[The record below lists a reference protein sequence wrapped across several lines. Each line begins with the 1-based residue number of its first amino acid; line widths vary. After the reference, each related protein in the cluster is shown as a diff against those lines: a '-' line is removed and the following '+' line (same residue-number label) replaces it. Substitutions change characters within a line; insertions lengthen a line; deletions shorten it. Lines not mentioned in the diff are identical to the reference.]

1 MNYFLLKIYAAIFG
15 INKVLAQTQT
25 GGITPNNNQ
34 GTSKTFIIP
43 NPLGVTSISEII
55 NRIAYYLS
63 VLIAPPIVTI
73 MILFAAF
80 QILTAGDN
88 PEKIQTAKNII
99 LWTCVGYG
107 IILIS
112 WGITSIIAQLLGTS

>member
-1 MNYFLLKIYAAIFG
+1 MGYLWTKIFQSVIGF
-15 INKVLAQTQT
+15 NRVWAQTRT
-25 GGITPNNNQ
+25 GGETPQ
-34 GTSKTFIIP
+34 GPGGTYTLP
-43 NPLGVTSISEII
+43 NPLGVENVIDII
-55 NRIAYYLS
+55 NNIAYYLS
-63 VLIAPPIVTI
+63 VYIAPAIVTL

-88 PEKIQTAKNII
+88 PERLKTAKGII

-112 WGITSIIAQLLGTS
+112 WGITSIIENLLGAR

>member
-1 MNYFLLKIYAAIFG
+1 MMNFITLTLFQTTLILNNI
-15 INKVLAQTQT
+15 LAKGRDAGRTP
-25 GGITPNNNQ
+25 TPN
-34 GTSKTFIIP
+34 GTGDSYKLP
-43 NPLGVTSISEII
+43 NPLGVQTITDLID
-55 NRIAYYLS
+55 RIAGYLF
-63 VLIAPPIVTI
+63 VIATPIVTL

-88 PEKIQTAKNII
+88 PEKLKTAKQII

-112 WGITSIIAQLLGTS
+112 KGITLIIKQLLGG